1 MLEAKC
7 PACGKKAEVNDEMTE
22 VKCGHCGFFASYDD
36 YIEIMKGK
44 AVDISDNYQMKL
56 GQKPYLITMLN
67 LSRYSPYV
75 HHNLDR
81 PYGRAAYASSQ
92 TRSEG
97 NQ

>member
-44 AVDISDNYQMKL
+44 AVDISDNFQM
-56 GQKPYLITMLN
+56 
-67 LSRYSPYV
+67 SW
-75 HHNLDR
+75 DR
-81 PYGRAAYASSQ
+81 NPF
-92 TRSEG
+92 
-97 NQ
+97 